1 MLNEIGEFAHY
12 TMSTQEISACQ
23 NLRLKYLTLIKREF
37 SGLERALTIVA
48 RHFLFDDN
56 GRTIR
61 DESELRK
68 ILKAWCGFDDE
79 PPHLKG
85 WLPNYILTAFVSKNV
100 KTCLEKL
107 ALLEAD
113 DFRDE
118 FTNLLKKIPARHE
131 DEAEISEI
139 LTKFDV
145 FKATYP
151 ERLKNIGDEPTQI
164 ATTLK
169 ALAKL
174 PGKNKNFSKSL
185 FGALSA
191 KGDTPFRAITY
202 DRIIAN
208 ALLAGKLRRFYLA
221 SDEELFASKKI
232 LKDMRKL
239 SPNNQDMILK
249 MTAEYLLKRRDCSQ
263 EFVET
268 NDSNIMNWLV
278 GARKPE
284 NFARDSYIL
293 AERDENIF
301 ELRKVNVGGINALKI
316 KLNPDWIKHFRLVE
330 DCDEESLGRI
340 FFADAGSCARL
351 AQGVRYDAI

>member
-37 SGLERALTIVA
+37 SGLERPLTIVA
-48 RHFLFDDN
+48 RHFLFYAD
-56 GRTIR
+56 GQTIR
-61 DESELRK
+61 GESELRK
-68 ILKAWCGFDDE
+68 ILKTWCGFDDE
-79 PPHLKG
+79 PHQIKA
-85 WLPNYILTAFVSKNV
+85 WLPNYILTVFVSKNV
-100 KTCLEKL
+100 KTCIEKL
-107 ALLEAD
+107 ALLESD

-118 FTNLLKKIPARHE
+118 FTALLKKIPDRYN
-131 DEAEISEI
+131 DEAEISEV
-139 LTKFDV
+139 LTAFDV
-145 FKATYP
+145 FKATHV
-151 ERLKNIGDEPTQI
+151 ERLKSLGNEPTQI
-164 ATTLK
+164 AASLK

-185 FGALSA
+185 FGALTA

-208 ALLAGKLRRFYLA
+208 AFLAGKLRRFYLE

-232 LKDMRKL
+232 LKDTRKL
-239 SPNNQDMILK
+239 SPNDKDMILK

-268 NDSNIMNWLV
+268 NDSNILNWMV

-284 NFARDSYIL
+284 NFARDSYML

-301 ELRKVNVGGINALKI
+301 EVRKVNPDGINALKI
-316 KLNPDWIKHFRLVE
+316 KLNPDWTKHFRLVE

-340 FFADAGSCARL
+340 FFADAGSCERL
-351 AQGVRYDAI
+351 AQGVLYDAF